1 MLRLIA
7 QSFRGDIRS
16 MTTKF
21 GLAQPV
27 RRVEDPRLLK
37 GAGRYTDDV
46 VLPAMLFGVVLRS
59 PHAAATI
66 TRIDTAAAGS
76 LPGVKAIYT
85 AADLKAD
92 GVGPLPCAAPVENR
106 DGTPM
111 ASPPHP
117 VLADGAVR
125 HVGDPV
131 AFIVAENTK
140 AGRDAAEAIEVDYD
154 ILPSSTDPATTME
167 AGKPLVWP
175 DVKNNLC
182 FDWEIGDKAAT
193 EAAFAKAAHVTRL
206 TIVNNR
212 IVVSSI
218 EARAA
223 VADYDAATGRWTLYA
238 NTQGGWLVK
247 NLIGPLFG
255 TEPDRFRVITP
266 DVGGG
271 FGMKLFLYAEH
282 VLTCFAARKLGQ
294 PVKWA
299 AERGEA
305 FVCDTQGRDNVTLGE
320 LAIDADGKFLALRT
334 RNISNMGAY
343 LSTFAPYI
351 PTYAGTGVLS
361 SVYGF
366 QAIYANVLGVF
377 TNTVPVDAYRGAGR
391 PESNYLVE
399 RLVDAAASELGIDR
413 VDLRRRNMVLPS
425 AMPHSTPVGKTYDSG
440 DFRIILDAGL
450 KTMDYAGFAARRATA
465 AAAGKRRGLGLA
477 YYLEATGGDP
487 TERAEIRFADD
498 GFVDVYVGTQSTG
511 QGHETAYV
519 QLTADRLGI
528 DGEKIRIRQGDTDTI
543 PVGGGTGG
551 ARSLYS
557 EGQAILLTSDS
568 VITKGKQAAAEMLE
582 AAVADIAFA
591 DGRFSIVGTD
601 RGVDILTLA
610 ATQRQKAASGQPA
623 TLLDAAEIAAIDA
636 HTFPNGCHIAEV
648 EVDPDTGVVELVR
661 YSVSDDVGKAIN
673 PLIVRGQVAGGVAQG
688 FGQAVLERTVYDP
701 DSGQLLSGS
710 FMDYALPRA
719 NELPDIEVELLEVP
733 CATNPLGVK
742 GAGEAGAV
750 GSPPA
755 VINAII
761 DALQGD
767 GVQHIDMPAT
777 PERVWRALAMAKA
790 A

>member
-1 MLRLIA
+1 MT
-7 QSFRGDIRS
+7 
-16 MTTKF
+16 TTKF

-37 GAGRYTDDV
+37 GAGRYTDDI
-46 VLPAMLFGVVLRS
+46 VLPGMLFGVVLRS

-66 TRIDTAAAGS
+66 TRLDATAAAQ
-76 LPGVKAIYT
+76 LPGIAGIYT

-92 GVGPLPCAAPVENR
+92 GINALPCAALVENR
-106 DGTPM
+106 DGTPQ
-111 ASPPHP
+111 AAPPHP
-117 VLADGAVR
+117 VLAEGAVR

-131 AFIVAENTK
+131 AFIVADTIK
-140 AGRDAAEAIEVDYD
+140 RARDAAEAIEVDYD
-154 ILPSSTDPATTME
+154 ILPSITDLPTAMDKD
-167 AGKPLVWP
+167 GVLVWP
-175 DVKNNLC
+175 EVKHNLA
-182 FDWEIGDKAAT
+182 FDWEIGDKTAT
-193 EAAFAKAAHVTRL
+193 EAEFAKAAHVTKL

-212 IVVSSI
+212 IVVNSI

-223 VADYDAATGRWTLYA
+223 LADFDPTTGRWTLYA
-238 NTQGGWLVK
+238 NTQGGWLIK

-255 TEPDRFRVITP
+255 TDPEKFRIVTP

-282 VLTCFAARKLGQ
+282 VLTCYAARKLGR

-299 AERGEA
+299 SDRGEA
-305 FVCDTQGRDNVTLGE
+305 FLCDTQGRDNLTTGE
-320 LAIDADGKFLALRT
+320 LAIDADGRFIALRT

-343 LSTFAPYI
+343 LSTFAPFI
-351 PTYAGTGVLS
+351 PTFAGTSVLA

-366 QAIYANVLGVF
+366 KAIYANVLGVF

-399 RLVDAAASELGIDR
+399 RLVDAAARELGIDK
-413 VDLRRRNMVLPS
+413 VELRRRNMVSPD
-425 AMPHSTPVGKTYDSG
+425 AMPHATPVGKSYDSG
-440 DFRIILDAGL
+440 DFRTVLDSAA
-450 KTMDYAGFAARRATA
+450 KRMDYAGFAARKA
-465 AAAGKRRGLGLA
+465 AAAERGKRRGLGLA

-487 TERAEIRFADD
+487 TERAEIRFAED

-519 QLTADRLGI
+519 QLTANNLGI
-528 DGEKIRIRQGDTDTI
+528 DGDKIRIRQGDTDTI

-557 EGQAILLTSDS
+557 EGQAILLTSQS
-568 VITKGKQAAAEMLE
+568 VINKGKQAAAEELE

-601 RGVDILTLA
+601 RGIDIIALA
-610 ATQRQKAASGQPA
+610 ATQRKKAATGQPA
-623 TLLDAAEIAAIDA
+623 TLLDAAEIAPIDA
-636 HTFPNGCHIAEV
+636 HTFPNGCHMAEV
-648 EVDPDTGVVELVR
+648 EVDPETGAVELVR
-661 YSVSDDVGKAIN
+661 YSVSDDFGKTVN

-688 FGQAVLERTVYDP
+688 FGQAVLEHTVYDP
-701 DSGQLLSGS
+701 SSGQLLSGS
-710 FMDYALPRA
+710 LMDYALPRA
-719 NELPDIEVELLEVP
+719 NEFPDIEVELLEIP
-733 CATNPLGVK
+733 CVSNPLGVK

-761 DALQGD
+761 DALSPD
-767 GVQHIDMPAT
+767 GVTHIDMPAT
-777 PERVWRALAMAKA
+777 PERVWRAIALAKA